1 MANITEKIE
10 RQITALEGKIDALSG
25 NYLTNTWKRQ
35 REQQER
41 DRKKEMYHSQIQ
53 VLQFLKQKSET
64 DTLTLL
70 EQNLTV
76 AAFYEDMRCFSASK
90 KYCKDN
96 PYCKFQYPKPD
107 DVRTKRLQKAGITDT
122 DELAAAVE
130 CFDTLLQ
137 SAVIPPDPNAIRL
150 RDMLYRA
157 KMYQKGDIQFTP
169 PELAKELVALAGV
182 RKDSRVL
189 EPEAGIGNIA
199 DAAKEV
205 TDHVIT
211 TPLAKN
217 GSSVPAPTGFYPTL
231 HPYRLQQ
238 VIQKIKPAN
247 IWVCH
252 SGDLFGEWIPTEWI
266 LQVFEAAKQAP
277 WHNYMFL
284 TMNPNRYE
292 ELLETGVL
300 MPTDNFWYGT
310 RLTERG
316 NVFTADGYHTFLCIE
331 PMRLFAERMEIP
343 NVEWIL
349 LGGYGK
355 LKRSWIE
362 SVMERKGNIPVFMIG
377 SKLFKD
383 VWRAP
388 LIQEYPPL
396 LYRPAEKTLPHCSEC
411 KYCYSV
417 RQGKRGLWRACR
429 HYKIVRQDKDSGG
442 RHIPGRYAAVSPQW
456 CPKRPETNWRFTK
469 RV

>member
-205 TDHVIT
+205 TDHVDCIERMT
-211 TPLAKN
+211 DFCEILKRKKHNVIGNDLLTAET
-217 GSSVPAPTGFYPTL
+217 APIYDA
-231 HPYRLQQ
+231 
-238 VIQKIKPAN
+238 V
-247 IWVCH
+247 V
-252 SGDLFGEWIPTEWI
+252 
-266 LQVFEAAKQAP
+266 
-277 WHNYMFL
+277 
-284 TMNPNRYE
+284 MNPPFSEECEHIKRAFDFLRPGGSLVAVCSSSIQWKSTRKYE
-292 ELLETGVL
+292 QFRDWLSEHTHSIDECGAKFEMTGV
-300 MPTDNFWYGT
+300 
-310 RLTERG
+310 
-316 NVFTADGYHTFLCIE
+316 HTVVL
-331 PMRLFAERMEIP
+331 
-343 NVEWIL
+343 V
-349 LGGYGK
+349 
-355 LKRSWIE
+355 
-362 SVMERKGNIPVFMIG
+362 V
-377 SKLFKD
+377 
-383 VWRAP
+383 
-388 LIQEYPPL
+388 
-396 LYRPAEKTLPHCSEC
+396 
-411 KYCYSV
+411 
-417 RQGKRGLWRACR
+417 
-429 HYKIVRQDKDSGG
+429 DK
-442 RHIPGRYAAVSPQW
+442 AA
-456 CPKRPETNWRFTK
+456 
-469 RV
+469 

>member
-205 TDHVIT
+205 TDHVDCIERMT
-211 TPLAKN
+211 DFCEILKLKKHNVIGNDLLTAET
-217 GSSVPAPTGFYPTL
+217 APIYDA
-231 HPYRLQQ
+231 
-238 VIQKIKPAN
+238 V
-247 IWVCH
+247 V
-252 SGDLFGEWIPTEWI
+252 
-266 LQVFEAAKQAP
+266 
-277 WHNYMFL
+277 
-284 TMNPNRYE
+284 MNPPFSEECEHIKRAFDFLRPGGSLVAVCSSSIQWKSTRKYE
-292 ELLETGVL
+292 QFRDWLSEHTHSIDECGAKFEMTGIHTVVL
-300 MPTDNFWYGT
+300 
-310 RLTERG
+310 
-316 NVFTADGYHTFLCIE
+316 V
-331 PMRLFAERMEIP
+331 
-343 NVEWIL
+343 V
-349 LGGYGK
+349 
-355 LKRSWIE
+355 
-362 SVMERKGNIPVFMIG
+362 
-377 SKLFKD
+377 
-383 VWRAP
+383 
-388 LIQEYPPL
+388 
-396 LYRPAEKTLPHCSEC
+396 
-411 KYCYSV
+411 
-417 RQGKRGLWRACR
+417 
-429 HYKIVRQDKDSGG
+429 DK
-442 RHIPGRYAAVSPQW
+442 AA
-456 CPKRPETNWRFTK
+456 
-469 RV
+469 

>member
-130 CFDTLLQ
+130 CFYTLLQ

-205 TDHVIT
+205 TDHVDCIERMT
-211 TPLAKN
+211 DFCEILKLKKHNVIGNDLLTAET
-217 GSSVPAPTGFYPTL
+217 APIYDA
-231 HPYRLQQ
+231 
-238 VIQKIKPAN
+238 V
-247 IWVCH
+247 V
-252 SGDLFGEWIPTEWI
+252 
-266 LQVFEAAKQAP
+266 
-277 WHNYMFL
+277 
-284 TMNPNRYE
+284 MNPPFSEECEHIKRAFDFLRPGGSLVAVCSSSIQWKSTRKYE
-292 ELLETGVL
+292 QFRDWLSEHTHSIDECGAKFEMTGV
-300 MPTDNFWYGT
+300 
-310 RLTERG
+310 
-316 NVFTADGYHTFLCIE
+316 HTVVL
-331 PMRLFAERMEIP
+331 
-343 NVEWIL
+343 V
-349 LGGYGK
+349 
-355 LKRSWIE
+355 
-362 SVMERKGNIPVFMIG
+362 V
-377 SKLFKD
+377 
-383 VWRAP
+383 
-388 LIQEYPPL
+388 
-396 LYRPAEKTLPHCSEC
+396 
-411 KYCYSV
+411 
-417 RQGKRGLWRACR
+417 
-429 HYKIVRQDKDSGG
+429 DK
-442 RHIPGRYAAVSPQW
+442 AA
-456 CPKRPETNWRFTK
+456 
-469 RV
+469 

>member
-199 DAAKEV
+199 DVAKEV
-205 TDHVIT
+205 TDHVDCIERMT
-211 TPLAKN
+211 DFCEILKLKKHNVIGNDLLTAET
-217 GSSVPAPTGFYPTL
+217 APIYDA
-231 HPYRLQQ
+231 
-238 VIQKIKPAN
+238 V
-247 IWVCH
+247 V
-252 SGDLFGEWIPTEWI
+252 
-266 LQVFEAAKQAP
+266 
-277 WHNYMFL
+277 
-284 TMNPNRYE
+284 MNPPFSEECEHIKRAFDFLRPGGSLVAVCSSRIQWKSTRKYE
-292 ELLETGVL
+292 QFRDWLSEHTHSIDECGAKFEMTGV
-300 MPTDNFWYGT
+300 
-310 RLTERG
+310 
-316 NVFTADGYHTFLCIE
+316 HTVVL
-331 PMRLFAERMEIP
+331 
-343 NVEWIL
+343 V
-349 LGGYGK
+349 
-355 LKRSWIE
+355 
-362 SVMERKGNIPVFMIG
+362 V
-377 SKLFKD
+377 
-383 VWRAP
+383 
-388 LIQEYPPL
+388 
-396 LYRPAEKTLPHCSEC
+396 
-411 KYCYSV
+411 
-417 RQGKRGLWRACR
+417 
-429 HYKIVRQDKDSGG
+429 DK
-442 RHIPGRYAAVSPQW
+442 AA
-456 CPKRPETNWRFTK
+456 
-469 RV
+469 

>member
-205 TDHVIT
+205 TDHVDCIERMT
-211 TPLAKN
+211 DFCEILKMKKHNVIGNDLLTAET
-217 GSSVPAPTGFYPTL
+217 APIYDA
-231 HPYRLQQ
+231 
-238 VIQKIKPAN
+238 V
-247 IWVCH
+247 V
-252 SGDLFGEWIPTEWI
+252 
-266 LQVFEAAKQAP
+266 
-277 WHNYMFL
+277 
-284 TMNPNRYE
+284 MNPPFSEECEHIKRAFDFLRPGGSLVAVCSSSIQWKSTRKYE
-292 ELLETGVL
+292 QFRDWLSEHTHSIDECGAKFEMTGV
-300 MPTDNFWYGT
+300 
-310 RLTERG
+310 
-316 NVFTADGYHTFLCIE
+316 HTVVL
-331 PMRLFAERMEIP
+331 
-343 NVEWIL
+343 V
-349 LGGYGK
+349 
-355 LKRSWIE
+355 
-362 SVMERKGNIPVFMIG
+362 V
-377 SKLFKD
+377 
-383 VWRAP
+383 
-388 LIQEYPPL
+388 
-396 LYRPAEKTLPHCSEC
+396 
-411 KYCYSV
+411 
-417 RQGKRGLWRACR
+417 
-429 HYKIVRQDKDSGG
+429 DK
-442 RHIPGRYAAVSPQW
+442 AA
-456 CPKRPETNWRFTK
+456 
-469 RV
+469 

>member
-205 TDHVIT
+205 TDHVDCIERMT
-211 TPLAKN
+211 DFCEILKLKKHNVIGNDLLTAET
-217 GSSVPAPTGFYPTL
+217 APIYDA
-231 HPYRLQQ
+231 
-238 VIQKIKPAN
+238 V
-247 IWVCH
+247 V
-252 SGDLFGEWIPTEWI
+252 
-266 LQVFEAAKQAP
+266 
-277 WHNYMFL
+277 
-284 TMNPNRYE
+284 MNPPFSEECEHIKRAFDFLRPGGTLVAVCSSSIQWKSTRKYE
-292 ELLETGVL
+292 QFRDWLSEHTHSIDECGAKFEMTGV
-300 MPTDNFWYGT
+300 
-310 RLTERG
+310 
-316 NVFTADGYHTFLCIE
+316 HTVVL
-331 PMRLFAERMEIP
+331 
-343 NVEWIL
+343 V
-349 LGGYGK
+349 
-355 LKRSWIE
+355 
-362 SVMERKGNIPVFMIG
+362 V
-377 SKLFKD
+377 
-383 VWRAP
+383 
-388 LIQEYPPL
+388 
-396 LYRPAEKTLPHCSEC
+396 
-411 KYCYSV
+411 
-417 RQGKRGLWRACR
+417 
-429 HYKIVRQDKDSGG
+429 DK
-442 RHIPGRYAAVSPQW
+442 AA
-456 CPKRPETNWRFTK
+456 
-469 RV
+469 

>member
-10 RQITALEGKIDALSG
+10 RRITVLEGKIDALSG

-53 VLQFLKQKSET
+53 VLQLLKHKSET

-205 TDHVIT
+205 TDNVDCIERMTDFCEILKLKKHNVIANDLLT
-211 TPLAKN
+211 AETAPIYD
-217 GSSVPAPTGFYPTL
+217 SV
-231 HPYRLQQ
+231 
-238 VIQKIKPAN
+238 V
-247 IWVCH
+247 
-252 SGDLFGEWIPTEWI
+252 
-266 LQVFEAAKQAP
+266 
-277 WHNYMFL
+277 
-284 TMNPNRYE
+284 MNPPFSEECEHIKRAFDFVRPGGSLVAVCSSSIQWKSTCKYE
-292 ELLETGVL
+292 QFRDWLSEHTHSINECGAKFEMTGVHTVVL
-300 MPTDNFWYGT
+300 VMDK
-310 RLTERG
+310 
-316 NVFTADGYHTFLCIE
+316 TA
-331 PMRLFAERMEIP
+331 
-343 NVEWIL
+343 
-349 LGGYGK
+349 
-355 LKRSWIE
+355 
-362 SVMERKGNIPVFMIG
+362 
-377 SKLFKD
+377 
-383 VWRAP
+383 
-388 LIQEYPPL
+388 
-396 LYRPAEKTLPHCSEC
+396 
-411 KYCYSV
+411 
-417 RQGKRGLWRACR
+417 
-429 HYKIVRQDKDSGG
+429 
-442 RHIPGRYAAVSPQW
+442 
-456 CPKRPETNWRFTK
+456 
-469 RV
+469 

>member
-205 TDHVIT
+205 TDHVDCIERMT
-211 TPLAKN
+211 DFCEILKLKKHNVIGNDLLTAET
-217 GSSVPAPTGFYPTL
+217 APIYDA
-231 HPYRLQQ
+231 
-238 VIQKIKPAN
+238 V
-247 IWVCH
+247 V
-252 SGDLFGEWIPTEWI
+252 
-266 LQVFEAAKQAP
+266 
-277 WHNYMFL
+277 
-284 TMNPNRYE
+284 MNPPFSEECEHIKRAFDFLRPGGSLVEVCSSSIQWKSTRKYE
-292 ELLETGVL
+292 QFRDWLSEHTHSIDECGAKFEMTGV
-300 MPTDNFWYGT
+300 
-310 RLTERG
+310 
-316 NVFTADGYHTFLCIE
+316 HTVVL
-331 PMRLFAERMEIP
+331 
-343 NVEWIL
+343 V
-349 LGGYGK
+349 
-355 LKRSWIE
+355 
-362 SVMERKGNIPVFMIG
+362 V
-377 SKLFKD
+377 
-383 VWRAP
+383 
-388 LIQEYPPL
+388 
-396 LYRPAEKTLPHCSEC
+396 
-411 KYCYSV
+411 
-417 RQGKRGLWRACR
+417 
-429 HYKIVRQDKDSGG
+429 DK
-442 RHIPGRYAAVSPQW
+442 AA
-456 CPKRPETNWRFTK
+456 
-469 RV
+469 

>member
-205 TDHVIT
+205 TDHVDCIERMT
-211 TPLAKN
+211 DFCEILKLKKHNVIGNDLLTAET
-217 GSSVPAPTGFYPTL
+217 APIYDA
-231 HPYRLQQ
+231 
-238 VIQKIKPAN
+238 V
-247 IWVCH
+247 V
-252 SGDLFGEWIPTEWI
+252 
-266 LQVFEAAKQAP
+266 
-277 WHNYMFL
+277 
-284 TMNPNRYE
+284 MNPPFSEECEHIKRAFDFLRPGGSLVAVFSSSIQWKSTRKYE
-292 ELLETGVL
+292 QFRDWLSEHTHSIDECGAKFEMTGV
-300 MPTDNFWYGT
+300 
-310 RLTERG
+310 
-316 NVFTADGYHTFLCIE
+316 HTVVL
-331 PMRLFAERMEIP
+331 
-343 NVEWIL
+343 V
-349 LGGYGK
+349 
-355 LKRSWIE
+355 
-362 SVMERKGNIPVFMIG
+362 V
-377 SKLFKD
+377 
-383 VWRAP
+383 
-388 LIQEYPPL
+388 
-396 LYRPAEKTLPHCSEC
+396 
-411 KYCYSV
+411 
-417 RQGKRGLWRACR
+417 
-429 HYKIVRQDKDSGG
+429 DK
-442 RHIPGRYAAVSPQW
+442 AA
-456 CPKRPETNWRFTK
+456 
-469 RV
+469 

>member
-53 VLQFLKQKSET
+53 ALQFLKQKSET

-205 TDHVIT
+205 TDHVDCIERMT
-211 TPLAKN
+211 DFCEILKLKKHNVIGNDLLTAET
-217 GSSVPAPTGFYPTL
+217 APIYDA
-231 HPYRLQQ
+231 
-238 VIQKIKPAN
+238 V
-247 IWVCH
+247 V
-252 SGDLFGEWIPTEWI
+252 
-266 LQVFEAAKQAP
+266 
-277 WHNYMFL
+277 
-284 TMNPNRYE
+284 MNPPFSEECEHIKRAFDFLRPGGSLVAVCSSSIQWKSTRKYE
-292 ELLETGVL
+292 QFRDWLSEHTHSIDECGAKFEMTGV
-300 MPTDNFWYGT
+300 
-310 RLTERG
+310 
-316 NVFTADGYHTFLCIE
+316 HTVVL
-331 PMRLFAERMEIP
+331 
-343 NVEWIL
+343 V
-349 LGGYGK
+349 
-355 LKRSWIE
+355 
-362 SVMERKGNIPVFMIG
+362 V
-377 SKLFKD
+377 
-383 VWRAP
+383 
-388 LIQEYPPL
+388 
-396 LYRPAEKTLPHCSEC
+396 
-411 KYCYSV
+411 
-417 RQGKRGLWRACR
+417 
-429 HYKIVRQDKDSGG
+429 DK
-442 RHIPGRYAAVSPQW
+442 AA
-456 CPKRPETNWRFTK
+456 
-469 RV
+469 

>member
-10 RQITALEGKIDALSG
+10 RQITALEGKIDGLSG

-96 PYCKFQYPKPD
+96 SYCKFQYPKPD

-205 TDHVIT
+205 TDHVDCIERMT
-211 TPLAKN
+211 DFCEILKLKKHNVIGNDLLTAET
-217 GSSVPAPTGFYPTL
+217 APIYDA
-231 HPYRLQQ
+231 
-238 VIQKIKPAN
+238 V
-247 IWVCH
+247 V
-252 SGDLFGEWIPTEWI
+252 
-266 LQVFEAAKQAP
+266 
-277 WHNYMFL
+277 
-284 TMNPNRYE
+284 MNPPFSEECEHIKRAFDFLRPGGSLVAVCSSSIQWKSTRKYE
-292 ELLETGVL
+292 QFRDWLSEHTHSIDECGAKFEMTGV
-300 MPTDNFWYGT
+300 
-310 RLTERG
+310 
-316 NVFTADGYHTFLCIE
+316 HTVVL
-331 PMRLFAERMEIP
+331 
-343 NVEWIL
+343 V
-349 LGGYGK
+349 
-355 LKRSWIE
+355 
-362 SVMERKGNIPVFMIG
+362 V
-377 SKLFKD
+377 
-383 VWRAP
+383 
-388 LIQEYPPL
+388 
-396 LYRPAEKTLPHCSEC
+396 
-411 KYCYSV
+411 
-417 RQGKRGLWRACR
+417 
-429 HYKIVRQDKDSGG
+429 DK
-442 RHIPGRYAAVSPQW
+442 AA
-456 CPKRPETNWRFTK
+456 
-469 RV
+469 

>member
-41 DRKKEMYHSQIQ
+41 DRNKEMYHSQIQ

-64 DTLTLL
+64 DALTLL

-205 TDHVIT
+205 TDHVDCIERMT
-211 TPLAKN
+211 DFCEILKLKKHNVIGNDLLTAET
-217 GSSVPAPTGFYPTL
+217 APIYDA
-231 HPYRLQQ
+231 
-238 VIQKIKPAN
+238 V
-247 IWVCH
+247 V
-252 SGDLFGEWIPTEWI
+252 
-266 LQVFEAAKQAP
+266 
-277 WHNYMFL
+277 
-284 TMNPNRYE
+284 MNPPFSEECEHIKRAFDFLRPGGSLVAVCSSSIQWKSTRKYE
-292 ELLETGVL
+292 QFRDWLSEHTHSIDECGAKFEMTGV
-300 MPTDNFWYGT
+300 
-310 RLTERG
+310 
-316 NVFTADGYHTFLCIE
+316 HTVVL
-331 PMRLFAERMEIP
+331 
-343 NVEWIL
+343 V
-349 LGGYGK
+349 
-355 LKRSWIE
+355 
-362 SVMERKGNIPVFMIG
+362 V
-377 SKLFKD
+377 
-383 VWRAP
+383 
-388 LIQEYPPL
+388 
-396 LYRPAEKTLPHCSEC
+396 
-411 KYCYSV
+411 
-417 RQGKRGLWRACR
+417 
-429 HYKIVRQDKDSGG
+429 DK
-442 RHIPGRYAAVSPQW
+442 AA
-456 CPKRPETNWRFTK
+456 
-469 RV
+469 

>member
-25 NYLTNTWKRQ
+25 NYLTTTWKRQ

-199 DAAKEV
+199 DVAKEV
-205 TDHVIT
+205 TDHVDCIERMT
-211 TPLAKN
+211 DFCEILKLKKHNVIGNDLLTAET
-217 GSSVPAPTGFYPTL
+217 APIYDA
-231 HPYRLQQ
+231 
-238 VIQKIKPAN
+238 V
-247 IWVCH
+247 V
-252 SGDLFGEWIPTEWI
+252 
-266 LQVFEAAKQAP
+266 
-277 WHNYMFL
+277 
-284 TMNPNRYE
+284 MNPPFSEECEHIKRAFDFLRPGGSLVAVCSSSIQWKSTRKYE
-292 ELLETGVL
+292 QFRDWLSEHTHSIDECGAKFEMTGV
-300 MPTDNFWYGT
+300 
-310 RLTERG
+310 
-316 NVFTADGYHTFLCIE
+316 HTVVL
-331 PMRLFAERMEIP
+331 
-343 NVEWIL
+343 V
-349 LGGYGK
+349 
-355 LKRSWIE
+355 
-362 SVMERKGNIPVFMIG
+362 V
-377 SKLFKD
+377 
-383 VWRAP
+383 
-388 LIQEYPPL
+388 
-396 LYRPAEKTLPHCSEC
+396 
-411 KYCYSV
+411 
-417 RQGKRGLWRACR
+417 
-429 HYKIVRQDKDSGG
+429 DK
-442 RHIPGRYAAVSPQW
+442 AA
-456 CPKRPETNWRFTK
+456 
-469 RV
+469 

>member
-76 AAFYEDMRCFSASK
+76 AAFYEDIRCFSASK

-150 RDMLYRA
+150 RDILYRA

-205 TDHVIT
+205 TDHVDCIERMT
-211 TPLAKN
+211 DFCEILKLKKHNVIGNDLLTAET
-217 GSSVPAPTGFYPTL
+217 APIYDA
-231 HPYRLQQ
+231 
-238 VIQKIKPAN
+238 V
-247 IWVCH
+247 V
-252 SGDLFGEWIPTEWI
+252 
-266 LQVFEAAKQAP
+266 
-277 WHNYMFL
+277 
-284 TMNPNRYE
+284 MNPPFSEECEHIKRAFDFLRPGGSLVAVCSSSIQWKSTRKYE
-292 ELLETGVL
+292 QFRDWLSEHTHSIDECGAKFEMTGV
-300 MPTDNFWYGT
+300 
-310 RLTERG
+310 
-316 NVFTADGYHTFLCIE
+316 HTVVL
-331 PMRLFAERMEIP
+331 
-343 NVEWIL
+343 V
-349 LGGYGK
+349 
-355 LKRSWIE
+355 
-362 SVMERKGNIPVFMIG
+362 V
-377 SKLFKD
+377 
-383 VWRAP
+383 
-388 LIQEYPPL
+388 
-396 LYRPAEKTLPHCSEC
+396 
-411 KYCYSV
+411 
-417 RQGKRGLWRACR
+417 
-429 HYKIVRQDKDSGG
+429 DK
-442 RHIPGRYAAVSPQW
+442 AA
-456 CPKRPETNWRFTK
+456 
-469 RV
+469 

>member
-41 DRKKEMYHSQIQ
+41 DRKEEMYHSQIQ

-205 TDHVIT
+205 TDHVDCIERMT
-211 TPLAKN
+211 DFCEILKLKKHNVIGNDLLTAET
-217 GSSVPAPTGFYPTL
+217 APIYDA
-231 HPYRLQQ
+231 
-238 VIQKIKPAN
+238 V
-247 IWVCH
+247 V
-252 SGDLFGEWIPTEWI
+252 
-266 LQVFEAAKQAP
+266 
-277 WHNYMFL
+277 
-284 TMNPNRYE
+284 MNPPFSEECEHIKRAFDFLRPGGSLVAVCSSSIQWKSTRKYE
-292 ELLETGVL
+292 QFRDWLSEHTHSIDECGAKFEMTGV
-300 MPTDNFWYGT
+300 
-310 RLTERG
+310 
-316 NVFTADGYHTFLCIE
+316 HTVVL
-331 PMRLFAERMEIP
+331 
-343 NVEWIL
+343 V
-349 LGGYGK
+349 
-355 LKRSWIE
+355 
-362 SVMERKGNIPVFMIG
+362 V
-377 SKLFKD
+377 
-383 VWRAP
+383 
-388 LIQEYPPL
+388 
-396 LYRPAEKTLPHCSEC
+396 
-411 KYCYSV
+411 
-417 RQGKRGLWRACR
+417 
-429 HYKIVRQDKDSGG
+429 DK
-442 RHIPGRYAAVSPQW
+442 AA
-456 CPKRPETNWRFTK
+456 
-469 RV
+469 

>member
-199 DAAKEV
+199 DVAKEV
-205 TDHVIT
+205 TDHVDCIERMT
-211 TPLAKN
+211 DFCEILKLKKHNVIGNDLLTAET
-217 GSSVPAPTGFYPTL
+217 APIYDA
-231 HPYRLQQ
+231 
-238 VIQKIKPAN
+238 V
-247 IWVCH
+247 V
-252 SGDLFGEWIPTEWI
+252 
-266 LQVFEAAKQAP
+266 
-277 WHNYMFL
+277 
-284 TMNPNRYE
+284 MNPPFSEECEHIKRAFDFLRPGGSLVAVCSSSIQWKSTRKYE
-292 ELLETGVL
+292 QFRDWLSEHPHSIDECGAKFEMTGV
-300 MPTDNFWYGT
+300 
-310 RLTERG
+310 
-316 NVFTADGYHTFLCIE
+316 HTVVL
-331 PMRLFAERMEIP
+331 
-343 NVEWIL
+343 V
-349 LGGYGK
+349 
-355 LKRSWIE
+355 
-362 SVMERKGNIPVFMIG
+362 V
-377 SKLFKD
+377 
-383 VWRAP
+383 
-388 LIQEYPPL
+388 
-396 LYRPAEKTLPHCSEC
+396 
-411 KYCYSV
+411 
-417 RQGKRGLWRACR
+417 
-429 HYKIVRQDKDSGG
+429 DK
-442 RHIPGRYAAVSPQW
+442 AA
-456 CPKRPETNWRFTK
+456 
-469 RV
+469 

>member
-205 TDHVIT
+205 TDHVDCIERMT
-211 TPLAKN
+211 DFCEILKLKKHNVIGNDLLTAKT
-217 GSSVPAPTGFYPTL
+217 APIYDA
-231 HPYRLQQ
+231 
-238 VIQKIKPAN
+238 V
-247 IWVCH
+247 V
-252 SGDLFGEWIPTEWI
+252 
-266 LQVFEAAKQAP
+266 
-277 WHNYMFL
+277 
-284 TMNPNRYE
+284 MNPPFSEECEHIKRAFDFLRPGGSLVAVCSSSIQWKSTRKYE
-292 ELLETGVL
+292 QFRDWLSEHTHSIDECGAKFEMTGV
-300 MPTDNFWYGT
+300 
-310 RLTERG
+310 
-316 NVFTADGYHTFLCIE
+316 HTVVL
-331 PMRLFAERMEIP
+331 
-343 NVEWIL
+343 V
-349 LGGYGK
+349 
-355 LKRSWIE
+355 
-362 SVMERKGNIPVFMIG
+362 V
-377 SKLFKD
+377 
-383 VWRAP
+383 
-388 LIQEYPPL
+388 
-396 LYRPAEKTLPHCSEC
+396 
-411 KYCYSV
+411 
-417 RQGKRGLWRACR
+417 
-429 HYKIVRQDKDSGG
+429 DK
-442 RHIPGRYAAVSPQW
+442 AA
-456 CPKRPETNWRFTK
+456 
-469 RV
+469 

>member
-169 PELAKELVALAGV
+169 PELAKELVALTGV

-205 TDHVIT
+205 TDHVDCIERMT
-211 TPLAKN
+211 DFCEILKLKKHNVIGNDLLTAET
-217 GSSVPAPTGFYPTL
+217 APIYDA
-231 HPYRLQQ
+231 
-238 VIQKIKPAN
+238 V
-247 IWVCH
+247 V
-252 SGDLFGEWIPTEWI
+252 
-266 LQVFEAAKQAP
+266 
-277 WHNYMFL
+277 
-284 TMNPNRYE
+284 MNPPFSEECEHIKRAFDFLRPGGSLVAVCSSSIQWKSTRKYE
-292 ELLETGVL
+292 QFRDWLSEHTHSIDECGAKFEMTGV
-300 MPTDNFWYGT
+300 
-310 RLTERG
+310 
-316 NVFTADGYHTFLCIE
+316 HTVVL
-331 PMRLFAERMEIP
+331 
-343 NVEWIL
+343 V
-349 LGGYGK
+349 
-355 LKRSWIE
+355 
-362 SVMERKGNIPVFMIG
+362 V
-377 SKLFKD
+377 
-383 VWRAP
+383 
-388 LIQEYPPL
+388 
-396 LYRPAEKTLPHCSEC
+396 
-411 KYCYSV
+411 
-417 RQGKRGLWRACR
+417 
-429 HYKIVRQDKDSGG
+429 DK
-442 RHIPGRYAAVSPQW
+442 AA
-456 CPKRPETNWRFTK
+456 
-469 RV
+469 

>member
-199 DAAKEV
+199 DVAKEV
-205 TDHVIT
+205 TDHVDCIERMT
-211 TPLAKN
+211 DFCEILKLKKHNVIGNDLLTAET
-217 GSSVPAPTGFYPTL
+217 APIYDA
-231 HPYRLQQ
+231 
-238 VIQKIKPAN
+238 V
-247 IWVCH
+247 V
-252 SGDLFGEWIPTEWI
+252 
-266 LQVFEAAKQAP
+266 
-277 WHNYMFL
+277 
-284 TMNPNRYE
+284 MNPPFSEECEHIKRAFDFLRPGGSLVAVCSSSIQWKSIRKYE
-292 ELLETGVL
+292 QFRDWLSEHTHSIDECGAKFEMTGV
-300 MPTDNFWYGT
+300 
-310 RLTERG
+310 
-316 NVFTADGYHTFLCIE
+316 HTVVL
-331 PMRLFAERMEIP
+331 
-343 NVEWIL
+343 V
-349 LGGYGK
+349 
-355 LKRSWIE
+355 
-362 SVMERKGNIPVFMIG
+362 V
-377 SKLFKD
+377 
-383 VWRAP
+383 
-388 LIQEYPPL
+388 
-396 LYRPAEKTLPHCSEC
+396 
-411 KYCYSV
+411 
-417 RQGKRGLWRACR
+417 
-429 HYKIVRQDKDSGG
+429 DK
-442 RHIPGRYAAVSPQW
+442 AA
-456 CPKRPETNWRFTK
+456 
-469 RV
+469 

>member
-10 RQITALEGKIDALSG
+10 RQITALEGKIDDLSG

-205 TDHVIT
+205 TDHVDCIERMT
-211 TPLAKN
+211 DFCEILKLKKHNVIGNDLLTAET
-217 GSSVPAPTGFYPTL
+217 APIYDA
-231 HPYRLQQ
+231 
-238 VIQKIKPAN
+238 V
-247 IWVCH
+247 V
-252 SGDLFGEWIPTEWI
+252 
-266 LQVFEAAKQAP
+266 
-277 WHNYMFL
+277 
-284 TMNPNRYE
+284 MNPPFSEECEHIKRAFDFLRPGGSLVAVCSSSIQWKSTRKYE
-292 ELLETGVL
+292 QFRDWLSEHTHSIDECGAKFEMTGV
-300 MPTDNFWYGT
+300 
-310 RLTERG
+310 
-316 NVFTADGYHTFLCIE
+316 HTVVL
-331 PMRLFAERMEIP
+331 
-343 NVEWIL
+343 V
-349 LGGYGK
+349 
-355 LKRSWIE
+355 
-362 SVMERKGNIPVFMIG
+362 V
-377 SKLFKD
+377 
-383 VWRAP
+383 
-388 LIQEYPPL
+388 
-396 LYRPAEKTLPHCSEC
+396 
-411 KYCYSV
+411 
-417 RQGKRGLWRACR
+417 
-429 HYKIVRQDKDSGG
+429 DK
-442 RHIPGRYAAVSPQW
+442 AA
-456 CPKRPETNWRFTK
+456 
-469 RV
+469 

>member
-10 RQITALEGKIDALSG
+10 RRITVLEGKIDALSG

-41 DRKKEMYHSQIQ
+41 DRKKEMYRSQIQ
-53 VLQFLKQKSET
+53 VLQLLKHKSET
-64 DTLTLL
+64 DALTLL

-205 TDHVIT
+205 TDHVDCIERMT
-211 TPLAKN
+211 DFCEILKLKKHNVIGNDLLTAET
-217 GSSVPAPTGFYPTL
+217 APIYDA
-231 HPYRLQQ
+231 
-238 VIQKIKPAN
+238 V
-247 IWVCH
+247 V
-252 SGDLFGEWIPTEWI
+252 
-266 LQVFEAAKQAP
+266 
-277 WHNYMFL
+277 
-284 TMNPNRYE
+284 MNPPFSEECEHIKRAFDFLRPGGSLVAVCSSSIQWKSTRKYE
-292 ELLETGVL
+292 QFRDWLSEHTHSIDECGAKFEMTGV
-300 MPTDNFWYGT
+300 
-310 RLTERG
+310 
-316 NVFTADGYHTFLCIE
+316 HTVVL
-331 PMRLFAERMEIP
+331 
-343 NVEWIL
+343 V
-349 LGGYGK
+349 
-355 LKRSWIE
+355 
-362 SVMERKGNIPVFMIG
+362 V
-377 SKLFKD
+377 
-383 VWRAP
+383 
-388 LIQEYPPL
+388 
-396 LYRPAEKTLPHCSEC
+396 
-411 KYCYSV
+411 
-417 RQGKRGLWRACR
+417 
-429 HYKIVRQDKDSGG
+429 DK
-442 RHIPGRYAAVSPQW
+442 AA
-456 CPKRPETNWRFTK
+456 
-469 RV
+469 

>member
-90 KYCKDN
+90 KYGKDN

-205 TDHVIT
+205 TDHVDCIERMT
-211 TPLAKN
+211 DFCEILKLKKHNVIGNDLLTAET
-217 GSSVPAPTGFYPTL
+217 APIYDA
-231 HPYRLQQ
+231 
-238 VIQKIKPAN
+238 V
-247 IWVCH
+247 V
-252 SGDLFGEWIPTEWI
+252 
-266 LQVFEAAKQAP
+266 
-277 WHNYMFL
+277 
-284 TMNPNRYE
+284 MNPPFSEECEHIKRAFDFLRPGGSLVAVCSSSIQWKSTRKYE
-292 ELLETGVL
+292 QFRDWLSEHTHSIDECGAKFEMTGV
-300 MPTDNFWYGT
+300 
-310 RLTERG
+310 
-316 NVFTADGYHTFLCIE
+316 HTVVL
-331 PMRLFAERMEIP
+331 
-343 NVEWIL
+343 V
-349 LGGYGK
+349 
-355 LKRSWIE
+355 
-362 SVMERKGNIPVFMIG
+362 V
-377 SKLFKD
+377 
-383 VWRAP
+383 
-388 LIQEYPPL
+388 
-396 LYRPAEKTLPHCSEC
+396 
-411 KYCYSV
+411 
-417 RQGKRGLWRACR
+417 
-429 HYKIVRQDKDSGG
+429 DK
-442 RHIPGRYAAVSPQW
+442 AA
-456 CPKRPETNWRFTK
+456 
-469 RV
+469 

>member
-205 TDHVIT
+205 TDHVDCIERMT
-211 TPLAKN
+211 DFCEILKLKKHNVIGNDLLTAET
-217 GSSVPAPTGFYPTL
+217 APIYDA
-231 HPYRLQQ
+231 
-238 VIQKIKPAN
+238 V
-247 IWVCH
+247 V
-252 SGDLFGEWIPTEWI
+252 
-266 LQVFEAAKQAP
+266 
-277 WHNYMFL
+277 
-284 TMNPNRYE
+284 MNPPFSEECEHIKRAFDFLRPGGSLVAVCSSSIQWKSTRKYE
-292 ELLETGVL
+292 QFRDWLSEHTHSIDECGAKFEMPGV
-300 MPTDNFWYGT
+300 
-310 RLTERG
+310 
-316 NVFTADGYHTFLCIE
+316 HTVVL
-331 PMRLFAERMEIP
+331 
-343 NVEWIL
+343 V
-349 LGGYGK
+349 
-355 LKRSWIE
+355 
-362 SVMERKGNIPVFMIG
+362 V
-377 SKLFKD
+377 
-383 VWRAP
+383 
-388 LIQEYPPL
+388 
-396 LYRPAEKTLPHCSEC
+396 
-411 KYCYSV
+411 
-417 RQGKRGLWRACR
+417 
-429 HYKIVRQDKDSGG
+429 DK
-442 RHIPGRYAAVSPQW
+442 AA
-456 CPKRPETNWRFTK
+456 
-469 RV
+469 

>member
-107 DVRTKRLQKAGITDT
+107 DVCTKRLQKAGITDT

-205 TDHVIT
+205 TDHVDCIERMT
-211 TPLAKN
+211 DFCEILKLKKHNVIGNDLLTAET
-217 GSSVPAPTGFYPTL
+217 APIYDA
-231 HPYRLQQ
+231 
-238 VIQKIKPAN
+238 V
-247 IWVCH
+247 V
-252 SGDLFGEWIPTEWI
+252 
-266 LQVFEAAKQAP
+266 
-277 WHNYMFL
+277 
-284 TMNPNRYE
+284 MNPPFSEECEHIKRAFDFLRPGGSLVAVCSSSIQWKSTRKYE
-292 ELLETGVL
+292 QFRDWLSEHTHSIDECGAKFEMTGV
-300 MPTDNFWYGT
+300 
-310 RLTERG
+310 
-316 NVFTADGYHTFLCIE
+316 HTVVL
-331 PMRLFAERMEIP
+331 
-343 NVEWIL
+343 V
-349 LGGYGK
+349 
-355 LKRSWIE
+355 
-362 SVMERKGNIPVFMIG
+362 V
-377 SKLFKD
+377 
-383 VWRAP
+383 
-388 LIQEYPPL
+388 
-396 LYRPAEKTLPHCSEC
+396 
-411 KYCYSV
+411 
-417 RQGKRGLWRACR
+417 
-429 HYKIVRQDKDSGG
+429 DK
-442 RHIPGRYAAVSPQW
+442 AA
-456 CPKRPETNWRFTK
+456 
-469 RV
+469 

>member
-150 RDMLYRA
+150 RDMRYRA
-157 KMYQKGDIQFTP
+157 TMYQKGDIQFPP

-205 TDHVIT
+205 TDHVDCIERMT
-211 TPLAKN
+211 DFCEILKLKKHNVIGNDLLTAET
-217 GSSVPAPTGFYPTL
+217 APIYDA
-231 HPYRLQQ
+231 
-238 VIQKIKPAN
+238 V
-247 IWVCH
+247 V
-252 SGDLFGEWIPTEWI
+252 
-266 LQVFEAAKQAP
+266 
-277 WHNYMFL
+277 
-284 TMNPNRYE
+284 MNPPFSEECEHIKRAFDFLRPGGSLVAVCSSSIQWKSTRKYE
-292 ELLETGVL
+292 QFRDWLSEHTHSIDECGAKFEMTGV
-300 MPTDNFWYGT
+300 
-310 RLTERG
+310 
-316 NVFTADGYHTFLCIE
+316 HTVVL
-331 PMRLFAERMEIP
+331 
-343 NVEWIL
+343 V
-349 LGGYGK
+349 
-355 LKRSWIE
+355 
-362 SVMERKGNIPVFMIG
+362 V
-377 SKLFKD
+377 
-383 VWRAP
+383 
-388 LIQEYPPL
+388 
-396 LYRPAEKTLPHCSEC
+396 
-411 KYCYSV
+411 
-417 RQGKRGLWRACR
+417 
-429 HYKIVRQDKDSGG
+429 DK
-442 RHIPGRYAAVSPQW
+442 AA
-456 CPKRPETNWRFTK
+456 
-469 RV
+469 

>member
-205 TDHVIT
+205 TDHVDCIERMT
-211 TPLAKN
+211 DFCEILKLKKHNVIGNDLLTAET
-217 GSSVPAPTGFYPTL
+217 APIYDA
-231 HPYRLQQ
+231 
-238 VIQKIKPAN
+238 V
-247 IWVCH
+247 V
-252 SGDLFGEWIPTEWI
+252 
-266 LQVFEAAKQAP
+266 
-277 WHNYMFL
+277 
-284 TMNPNRYE
+284 MNPPFSEECGHIKRAFDFLRPGGSLVAVCSSSIQWKSTRKYE
-292 ELLETGVL
+292 QFRDWLSEHTHSIDECGAKFEMTGV
-300 MPTDNFWYGT
+300 
-310 RLTERG
+310 
-316 NVFTADGYHTFLCIE
+316 HTVVL
-331 PMRLFAERMEIP
+331 
-343 NVEWIL
+343 V
-349 LGGYGK
+349 
-355 LKRSWIE
+355 
-362 SVMERKGNIPVFMIG
+362 V
-377 SKLFKD
+377 
-383 VWRAP
+383 
-388 LIQEYPPL
+388 
-396 LYRPAEKTLPHCSEC
+396 
-411 KYCYSV
+411 
-417 RQGKRGLWRACR
+417 
-429 HYKIVRQDKDSGG
+429 DK
-442 RHIPGRYAAVSPQW
+442 AA
-456 CPKRPETNWRFTK
+456 
-469 RV
+469 

>member
-205 TDHVIT
+205 TDHVDCIERMT
-211 TPLAKN
+211 DFCEIPKLKKHNVIGNDLLTAET
-217 GSSVPAPTGFYPTL
+217 APIYDA
-231 HPYRLQQ
+231 
-238 VIQKIKPAN
+238 V
-247 IWVCH
+247 V
-252 SGDLFGEWIPTEWI
+252 
-266 LQVFEAAKQAP
+266 
-277 WHNYMFL
+277 
-284 TMNPNRYE
+284 MNPPFSEECEHIKRAFDFLRPGGSLVAVCSSSIQWKSTRKYE
-292 ELLETGVL
+292 QFRDWLSEHTHSIDECGAKFEMTGV
-300 MPTDNFWYGT
+300 
-310 RLTERG
+310 
-316 NVFTADGYHTFLCIE
+316 HTVVL
-331 PMRLFAERMEIP
+331 
-343 NVEWIL
+343 V
-349 LGGYGK
+349 
-355 LKRSWIE
+355 
-362 SVMERKGNIPVFMIG
+362 V
-377 SKLFKD
+377 
-383 VWRAP
+383 
-388 LIQEYPPL
+388 
-396 LYRPAEKTLPHCSEC
+396 
-411 KYCYSV
+411 
-417 RQGKRGLWRACR
+417 
-429 HYKIVRQDKDSGG
+429 DK
-442 RHIPGRYAAVSPQW
+442 AA
-456 CPKRPETNWRFTK
+456 
-469 RV
+469 

>member
-205 TDHVIT
+205 TDHVDCIVRMT
-211 TPLAKN
+211 DFCEILKLKKHNVIGNDLLTAET
-217 GSSVPAPTGFYPTL
+217 APIYDA
-231 HPYRLQQ
+231 
-238 VIQKIKPAN
+238 V
-247 IWVCH
+247 V
-252 SGDLFGEWIPTEWI
+252 
-266 LQVFEAAKQAP
+266 
-277 WHNYMFL
+277 
-284 TMNPNRYE
+284 MNPPFSEECEHIKRAFDFLRPGGSLVAVCSSSIQWKSTRKYE
-292 ELLETGVL
+292 QFRDWLSEHTHSIDECGAKFEMTGV
-300 MPTDNFWYGT
+300 
-310 RLTERG
+310 
-316 NVFTADGYHTFLCIE
+316 HTVVL
-331 PMRLFAERMEIP
+331 
-343 NVEWIL
+343 V
-349 LGGYGK
+349 
-355 LKRSWIE
+355 
-362 SVMERKGNIPVFMIG
+362 V
-377 SKLFKD
+377 
-383 VWRAP
+383 
-388 LIQEYPPL
+388 
-396 LYRPAEKTLPHCSEC
+396 
-411 KYCYSV
+411 
-417 RQGKRGLWRACR
+417 
-429 HYKIVRQDKDSGG
+429 DK
-442 RHIPGRYAAVSPQW
+442 AA
-456 CPKRPETNWRFTK
+456 
-469 RV
+469 

>member
-90 KYCKDN
+90 KHCKDN

-205 TDHVIT
+205 TDHVDCIERMT
-211 TPLAKN
+211 DFCEILKLKKHNVIGNDLLTAET
-217 GSSVPAPTGFYPTL
+217 APIYDA
-231 HPYRLQQ
+231 
-238 VIQKIKPAN
+238 V
-247 IWVCH
+247 V
-252 SGDLFGEWIPTEWI
+252 
-266 LQVFEAAKQAP
+266 
-277 WHNYMFL
+277 
-284 TMNPNRYE
+284 MNPPFSEECEHIKRAFDFLRPGGSLVAVCSSSIQWKSTRKYE
-292 ELLETGVL
+292 QFRDWLSEHTHSIDECGAKFEMTGV
-300 MPTDNFWYGT
+300 
-310 RLTERG
+310 
-316 NVFTADGYHTFLCIE
+316 HTVVL
-331 PMRLFAERMEIP
+331 
-343 NVEWIL
+343 V
-349 LGGYGK
+349 
-355 LKRSWIE
+355 
-362 SVMERKGNIPVFMIG
+362 V
-377 SKLFKD
+377 
-383 VWRAP
+383 
-388 LIQEYPPL
+388 
-396 LYRPAEKTLPHCSEC
+396 
-411 KYCYSV
+411 
-417 RQGKRGLWRACR
+417 
-429 HYKIVRQDKDSGG
+429 DK
-442 RHIPGRYAAVSPQW
+442 AA
-456 CPKRPETNWRFTK
+456 
-469 RV
+469 

>member
-1 MANITEKIE
+1 MANITEKNE

-205 TDHVIT
+205 TDHVDCIERMT
-211 TPLAKN
+211 DFCEILKLKKHNVIGNDLLTAET
-217 GSSVPAPTGFYPTL
+217 APIYDA
-231 HPYRLQQ
+231 
-238 VIQKIKPAN
+238 V
-247 IWVCH
+247 V
-252 SGDLFGEWIPTEWI
+252 
-266 LQVFEAAKQAP
+266 
-277 WHNYMFL
+277 
-284 TMNPNRYE
+284 MNPPFSEECEHIKRAFDFLRPGGSLVAVCSSSIQWKSTRKYE
-292 ELLETGVL
+292 QFRDWLSEHTHSIDECGAKFEMTSVHTVVL
-300 MPTDNFWYGT
+300 
-310 RLTERG
+310 
-316 NVFTADGYHTFLCIE
+316 V
-331 PMRLFAERMEIP
+331 
-343 NVEWIL
+343 V
-349 LGGYGK
+349 
-355 LKRSWIE
+355 
-362 SVMERKGNIPVFMIG
+362 
-377 SKLFKD
+377 
-383 VWRAP
+383 
-388 LIQEYPPL
+388 
-396 LYRPAEKTLPHCSEC
+396 
-411 KYCYSV
+411 
-417 RQGKRGLWRACR
+417 
-429 HYKIVRQDKDSGG
+429 DK
-442 RHIPGRYAAVSPQW
+442 AA
-456 CPKRPETNWRFTK
+456 
-469 RV
+469 

>member
-137 SAVIPPDPNAIRL
+137 PAVIPPDPNAIRL

-205 TDHVIT
+205 TDHVDCIERMT
-211 TPLAKN
+211 DFCEILKLKKHNVIGNDLLTAET
-217 GSSVPAPTGFYPTL
+217 APIYDA
-231 HPYRLQQ
+231 
-238 VIQKIKPAN
+238 V
-247 IWVCH
+247 V
-252 SGDLFGEWIPTEWI
+252 
-266 LQVFEAAKQAP
+266 
-277 WHNYMFL
+277 
-284 TMNPNRYE
+284 MNPPFSEECEHIKRAFDFLRPGGSLVAVCSSSIQWKSTRKYE
-292 ELLETGVL
+292 QFRDWLSEHTHSIDECGAKFEMTGV
-300 MPTDNFWYGT
+300 
-310 RLTERG
+310 
-316 NVFTADGYHTFLCIE
+316 HTVVL
-331 PMRLFAERMEIP
+331 
-343 NVEWIL
+343 V
-349 LGGYGK
+349 
-355 LKRSWIE
+355 
-362 SVMERKGNIPVFMIG
+362 V
-377 SKLFKD
+377 
-383 VWRAP
+383 
-388 LIQEYPPL
+388 
-396 LYRPAEKTLPHCSEC
+396 
-411 KYCYSV
+411 
-417 RQGKRGLWRACR
+417 
-429 HYKIVRQDKDSGG
+429 DK
-442 RHIPGRYAAVSPQW
+442 AA
-456 CPKRPETNWRFTK
+456 
-469 RV
+469 